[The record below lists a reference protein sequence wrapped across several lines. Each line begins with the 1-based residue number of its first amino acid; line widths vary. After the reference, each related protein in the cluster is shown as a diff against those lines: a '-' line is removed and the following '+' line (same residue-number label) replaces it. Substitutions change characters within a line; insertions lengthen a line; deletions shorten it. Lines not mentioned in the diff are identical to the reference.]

1 MATATQT
8 RQPEAMESVA
18 AEAVFISGPRRGQ
31 IVSVPNGE
39 ITIGSGENVLVLTDE
54 QAKALEQLAL
64 ELTKA
69 ASGMGEVVAQAERL
83 NSKMK
88 EINQRLTEPT

>member
-39 ITIGSGENVLVLTDE
+39 IAVGSGENVLILTDE

-69 ASGMGEVVAQAERL
+69 ASGMGEVVSQVQQLNAKMEAINRRL
-83 NSKMK
+83 S
-88 EINQRLTEPT
+88 EPN